1 MLSLRRIVRTRKVG
15 QAYAEKAF
23 AVGLA
28 SGHDRGVVDRLD
40 VALGIDTD
48 HTTGVARES
57 FFDRMASRIA
67 QGLLEEFHT

>member
-1 MLSLRRIVRTRKVG
+1 MLSLRGIVRTRKVG
-15 QAYAEKAF
+15 QANAEKAF
-23 AVGLA
+23 AVGLS

-48 HTTGVARES
+48 HATGVLRER

-67 QGLLEEFHT
+67 QGFLEEFHT